1 MHKNSFTL
9 TELLMAI
16 GIIVI
21 LAAIA
26 IPSTIS
32 AIKKAEMAKAQAEM
46 TTLVEALKNYESTYG
61 VLPLKCL
68 GATPAD
74 GKISGTDGTHTAYE
88 TLIRILQG
96 ENLTVNGKAMNK
108 RQVAFLDGKDEGTF
122 PDPWGNDY
130 YVLLDGDGDGK
141 LDPTNPDDEPTG
153 LDGKPWRKSILI
165 WSAGPD
171 GDPATVEDNAYSL
184 PVLWD
189 KDQKLWVPDT
199 L

>member
-1 MHKNSFTL
+1 MQRHSFTL

-21 LAAIA
+21 LASIA
-26 IPSTIS
+26 VPTTLS

-46 TTLVEALKNYESTYG
+46 TTIVEALKNYESTYG

-68 GATPAD
+68 GASPAD
-74 GKISGTDGTHTAYE
+74 GKISGTSGSYSAYE

-96 ENLTVNGKAMNK
+96 ENLEVNGKKMNK
-108 RQVAFLDGKDEGTF
+108 RKVVFLEGKEEGVFT
-122 PDPWGNDY
+122 DPWGNDY
-130 YVLLDGDGDGK
+130 DVYLDGDGDGK
-141 LDPTNPDDEPTG
+141 LNVDIEG
-153 LDGKPWRKSILI
+153 RSGKPWRKDIIIRSP
-165 WSAGPD
+165 GPD
-171 GDPATVEDNAYSL
+171 GDINTFEDNAYSL

-189 KDQKLWVPDT
+189 KDAQVWAPDT

>member
-96 ENLTVNGKAMNK
+96 ENLTVNDKKMNK
-108 RQVAFLDGKDEGTF
+108 RKVVFLEGKEEGVFT
-122 PDPWGNDY
+122 DPWGNDY
-130 YVLLDGDGDGK
+130 DVYLDGNGDGK
-141 LDPTNPDDEPTG
+141 LNVDIEG
-153 LDGKPWRKSILI
+153 LSGKPWRKDIIIRSP
-165 WSAGPD
+165 GPD
-171 GDPATVEDNAYSL
+171 GDINTFEDNAYSL

>member
-141 LDPTNPDDEPTG
+141 LDPPTADEPTG

-189 KDQKLWVPDT
+189 KERKLWVPDT

>member
-68 GATPAD
+68 CITPTATPAD

-108 RQVAFLDGKDEGTF
+108 RQVAFLDGKDEGVFT
-122 PDPWGNDY
+122 DPWGNDY
-130 YVLLDGDGDGK
+130 DVYLDGNGDGK
-141 LDPTNPDDEPTG
+141 LNVDIEG
-153 LDGKPWRKSILI
+153 LSGKPWRKDIIIRSP
-165 WSAGPD
+165 GPD
-171 GDPATVEDNAYSL
+171 GDINTFEDNAYSL